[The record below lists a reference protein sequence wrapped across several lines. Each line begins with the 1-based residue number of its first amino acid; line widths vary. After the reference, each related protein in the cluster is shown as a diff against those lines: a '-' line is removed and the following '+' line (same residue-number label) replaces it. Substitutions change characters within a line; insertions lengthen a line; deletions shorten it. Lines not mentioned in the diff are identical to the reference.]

1 MKRKSLL
8 SAFLGT
14 LIEVYDFSV
23 FAFLIPI
30 LSEVFFSSY
39 SKKAAIN
46 FAVLAYVI
54 SYGIKPFG
62 ALVFGYLM
70 DLYGRKKILLM
81 TTLLMTVATAAI
93 GLLPISVTGVY
104 QWWVLIACRIIQGLC
119 ISGEFTSAIIMA
131 VEQGKERPAFSGSL
145 AFMGGSVGLL
155 LANLCT
161 FLLLN
166 IMPHEPIIQYGWRIP
181 FLISTL
187 CCVILFFIRNN
198 INDVFIPTDS
208 GRQGFLELIKT
219 YKNQLTTI
227 FITASLSASAFYMTF
242 IFMPTFLSSSL
253 NLHSHQQSILITL
266 ICLFVYLL
274 ALPFGGMLADKIG
287 ITRQIKI
294 SAVLYLLCSY
304 VCFSAIPDLN
314 AMDCMAVLILFSLI
328 QALLNSALPAFMV
341 TQFDLSQ
348 RGKALAI
355 SYNMSL
361 TIFGGLMP
369 YLILTNEDYVN
380 PGIAISI
387 CAALTLLVIRPA
399 GKHDGYIRSEPLY

>member
-1 MKRKSLL
+1 
-8 SAFLGT
+8 
-14 LIEVYDFSV
+14 VYDFSV
-23 FAFLIPI
+23 FAFLIPV

-39 SKKAAIN
+39 STKAAIN

-54 SYGIKPFG
+54 SYGVKPFG

-93 GLLPISVTGVY
+93 GLLPTSVTGVY
-104 QWWVLIACRIIQGLC
+104 EWWVLIGCRIIQGLC

-145 AFMGGSVGLL
+145 AFMGGSLGLL

-166 IMPHEPIIQYGWRIP
+166 IMPHEQIIQYGWRIP
-181 FLISTL
+181 FLISAL
-187 CCVILFFIRNN
+187 CWVILFFIRNN
-198 INDVFIPTDS
+198 INDVVIPTAS
-208 GRQGFLELIKT
+208 VRNGLWYLIKT
-219 YKNQLTTI
+219 YKNQLTSI

-253 NLHSHQQSILITL
+253 SLHSHQQSILITL
-266 ICLFVYLL
+266 ICLLVYLL
-274 ALPFGGMLADKIG
+274 ALPVGGMLADKIG
-287 ITRQIKI
+287 IARQIKI

-304 VCFSAIPDLN
+304 VCFAAIPDLN
-314 AMDCMAVLILFSLI
+314 AMGCMAVLILFSLI
-328 QALLNSALPAFMV
+328 QAVLNSALPAFMV

-369 YLILTNEDYVN
+369 YLILTNEGYVN

-387 CAALTLLVIRPA
+387 CAALTLIVIRPA
-399 GKHDGYIRSEPLY
+399 GKHYGYIRSEPQY